1 MVVAGRHLGESEPF
15 VIVLAAFSCVGPFL
29 DGIER
34 AIQNMNLSAGR
45 QQRKECNNQ
54 ARKILKVLDGTCD
67 HNEVECAA
75 GKWSHKHIGG
85 NPAQTLIRR
94 EYPAGLP
101 QFRGVA
107 IQANDGSDAGTRHSV

>member
-1 MVVAGRHLGESEPF
+1 
-15 VIVLAAFSCVGPFL
+15 
-29 DGIER
+29 
-34 AIQNMNLSAGR
+34 MNLSAVR

-54 ARKILKVLDGTCD
+54 TREIRKVLDGARD

-75 GKWSHKHIGG
+75 GKWSSKHIGG

-94 EYPAGLP
+94 KYPAGLP

-107 IQANDGSDAGTRHSV
+107 IQANDGSDAGARHSV